1 MDYVYYVYNNII
13 MIYFVLAALI
23 AINFFAFLY
32 IGSDKKRSID
42 HAERV
47 REINFFVWAI
57 FFGSLGVLAGMFFF
71 HHKTKK
77 LNFVFGISTLLIQQL
92 ALTYLLTTKLI

>member
-1 MDYVYYVYNNII
+1 MT
-13 MIYFVLAALI
+13 YFVLAIIA
-23 AINFFAFLY
+23 AINLFAFLY

-57 FFGSLGVLAGMFFF
+57 FFGSAGVLAGMFFY

-77 LNFVFGISTLLIQQL
+77 LNFVFGITALLIEQVAL
-92 ALTYLLTTKLI
+92 AYFLVNK

>member
-1 MDYVYYVYNNII
+1 MYNSII
-13 MIYFVLAALI
+13 MMFLVITALI
-23 AINFFAFLY
+23 AINLFAFLY

-57 FFGSLGVLAGMFFF
+57 FFGSAGVLAGMFFY

-77 LNFVFGISTLLIQQL
+77 LNFVFGISALLIQQA
-92 ALTYLLTTKLI
+92 ALLFLMTNYI